1 MHHRMSLPGFTM
13 EQVANQIP
21 IPGQISHENTSLNLT
36 TQLHHHQTT
45 LPQQMLHHPIPAPTP
60 LPQHQPF
67 PYHHRD
73 TQTAVM
79 CSQPLGNGINNISHQ
94 QQQHAIV
101 NQVMPPP
108 QNANFMVLILMD
120 TIIIIIIN
128 NALICMHF
136 ILKSFSEILMSMPTM

>member
-128 NALICMHF
+128 NALIC
-136 ILKSFSEILMSMPTM
+136 ITLY